1 MKIND
6 LHRHLHAPPDLYWT
20 WFSVALFFWVAFN
33 GANNELP
40 KTNASN
46 FCICNFFSDLHLFI
60 STFSFLSKNSK
71 TFHIGLPLKCH
82 LKHKN
87 INFESGCSHVHCK
100 PWQIGENRT
109 GDTHAHTENGHIHR
123 TFLYSPS
130 FLFARVMF
138 ERVCVCASLML
149 TRVELYTV
157 KSSNI
162 NNMQIRGR
170 NADVDFSCD
179 KDPIWECV
187 RLMGENV
194 YVQSFRN
201 IQLRVRAENSIQS
214 ILNGEMMELG
224 KKSRETFYDEWWHMR
239 PLTQNDNEN
248 RRFVES
254 H

>member
-6 LHRHLHAPPDLYWT
+6 LHRHLRAPPDLYWT

-71 TFHIGLPLKCH
+71 TFHIGLPLKRH

-87 INFESGCSHVHCK
+87 INFESGCSHVHLGK
-100 PWQIGENRT
+100 SVRIAQVI
-109 GDTHAHTENGHIHR
+109 HMHTLRMVTSTE
-123 TFLYSPS
+123 
-130 FLFARVMF
+130 LFYIPRAFCSHVSCLSAC
-138 ERVCVCASLML
+138 VCVCASLML

>member
-1 MKIND
+1 M
-6 LHRHLHAPPDLYWT
+6 
-20 WFSVALFFWVAFN
+20 AFN

-224 KKSRETFYDEWWHMR
+224 KKSRETFYDE
-239 PLTQNDNEN
+239 
-248 RRFVES
+248 
-254 H
+254 